1 MVLVKDVFLQSVTQW
16 LGRTNPSLT
25 PNGGQTYDLMVTCPD
40 ALPLKGGFHYRRKRG
55 RKRSRKRS
63 RESAY
68 DLVKIEKSDQSR
80 KLAGS

>member
-1 MVLVKDVFLQSVTQW
+1 
-16 LGRTNPSLT
+16 
-25 PNGGQTYDLMVTCPD
+25 MVTCPD

-55 RKRSRKRS
+55 RKRSR
-63 RESAY
+63 ESAY

>member
-1 MVLVKDVFLQSVTQW
+1 
-16 LGRTNPSLT
+16 
-25 PNGGQTYDLMVTCPD
+25 MVTCPD

-68 DLVKIEKSDQSR
+68 DLLKIEKSDQSR
-80 KLAGS
+80 KLAGSCWRRTRSQKNQNVSISSDSAYDSYDSYVPPLI

>member
-1 MVLVKDVFLQSVTQW
+1 
-16 LGRTNPSLT
+16 
-25 PNGGQTYDLMVTCPD
+25 MVTCPD
-40 ALPLKGGFHYRRKRG
+40 ALPLKGDFHYRRKRG